1 MCQTVDF
8 TEAKA
13 KHLAWKQT
21 IRECLDGKTQMDPQ
35 KIVSHEHCDLG
46 KWYYAEGKDLYGT
59 LQPMHIFE
67 IKHIKLHK
75 IIKDVCMFKD
85 MGDEEMAEELYEDL
99 CATSDKIVQLLTQA
113 EQLINK

>member
-21 IRECLDGKTQMDPQ
+21 IRDFLDGKTQMDHH
-35 KIVSHEHCDLG
+35 KIVSHEDCDLG
-46 KWYYAEGKDLYGT
+46 LWYYAEGKKLYGT
-59 LQPMHIFE
+59 LDPMNIFE
-67 IKHIKLHK
+67 IKHIKLHR
-75 IIKDVCMFKD
+75 IIKDVFMFKE

-99 CATSDKIVQLLTQA
+99 CATSDKVVQLLTEA
-113 EQLINK
+113 EKLINK